1 MRHLIPVDVNV
12 TEKSPYFRGVSRRLM
27 TVSLAAVF
35 LSACAATDQE
45 VGMVLGSTAA
55 GAAIGALGGAALDPT
70 DRNRG
75 ATSGALGGAAIGAA
89 VGYANVA
96 QRRQDQYQRSNS
108 HYYNPPPPPPRNYRG
123 ERCVVTEFTDGYG
136 RVTTT
141 ETCTAQGP
149 PPSYRYY

>member
-1 MRHLIPVDVNV
+1 MRHLIPV
-12 TEKSPYFRGVSRRLM
+12 
-27 TVSLAAVF
+27 SLVVLI

-55 GAAIGALGGAALDPT
+55 GAAIGALGGAALDPS

-75 ATSGALGGAAIGAA
+75 ATSGALGGAAVGATI
-89 VGYANVA
+89 GYANVA
-96 QRRQDQYQRSNS
+96 QQRQDQYQRSYP
-108 HYYNPPPPPPRNYRG
+108 YYSNPPPPPPPRNYGG
-123 ERCVVTEFTDGYG
+123 ERCVVREFTDAYG

-141 ETCTAQGP
+141 ERCSPYVP

>member
-1 MRHLIPVDVNV
+1 MRHLIPV
-12 TEKSPYFRGVSRRLM
+12 RL
-27 TVSLAAVF
+27 VVLF

-55 GAAIGALGGAALDPT
+55 GAAIGALGGAALDPS

-75 ATSGALGGAAIGAA
+75 ATSGALGGAAVGATI
-89 VGYANVA
+89 GYANVA
-96 QRRQDQYQRSNS
+96 QQRQDQYQRSYT
-108 HYYNPPPPPPRNYRG
+108 YYNNPPPPPPPRNYGG
-123 ERCVVTEFTDGYG
+123 ERCVVREFTDAYG

-141 ETCTAQGP
+141 ETCTNPVP